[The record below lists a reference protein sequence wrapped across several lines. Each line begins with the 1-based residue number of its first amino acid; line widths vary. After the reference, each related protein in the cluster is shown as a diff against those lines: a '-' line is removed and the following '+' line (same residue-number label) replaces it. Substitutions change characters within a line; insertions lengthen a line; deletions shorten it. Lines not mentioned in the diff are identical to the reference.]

1 MCNKSIICGVS
12 FASGAITFYEG
23 NNMLSALKKYM
34 INRLM
39 HGLFHIALV
48 ISPRLISS
56 GLVLIT
62 RTIWTRNV
70 CITKYDRLYKTILL
84 SKILFIVMV
93 TLTFDLMTPKYIWF
107 FPFHRGIM
115 WPSLLKIRY
124 TELKLSCG
132 NDPVVKN
139 SIYSNGDLD
148 LWLKGH
154 VVIYNYW
161 TCKNEHIATKYV
173 INCDINW
180 SLFTEIFQHTF
191 TFILH

>member
-1 MCNKSIICGVS
+1 MYNKSIICGVS

-70 CITKYDRLYKTILL
+70 CITKYDRLYKL
-84 SKILFIVMV
+84 SNGIMV
-93 TLTFDLMTPKYIWF
+93 ITPKQIGF
-107 FPFHRGIM
+107 FPFHRGII
-115 WPSLLKIRY
+115 WPSLVKIQY